1 MIFVQEPTAW
11 KEMRDDILEEYENKK
26 KEVMVE
32 WADGRI
38 GTGTIPQNGLEITTP
53 IEDVNLKLN
62 IEQRW
67 DPNIDGSPYEIIVEE
82 LKNEE

>member
-11 KEMRDDILEEYENKK
+11 KEMRDDILEEYENQK

-38 GTGTIPQNGLEITTP
+38 GKGTISQNGLEITTP
-53 IEDVNLKLN
+53 IEVVNLKLN

-67 DPNIDGSPYEIIVEE
+67 DPNISLYAKGG
-82 LKNEE
+82 LWLRFL

>member
-11 KEMRDDILEEYENKK
+11 QEMRDDILEEYENQK

-38 GTGTIPQNGLEITTP
+38 GKRTISQNGIEITKS
-53 IEDVNLKLN
+53 IEDVNFKFN

-67 DPNIDGSPYEIIVEE
+67 DPRVDGSPYDIVV
-82 LKNEE
+82 N